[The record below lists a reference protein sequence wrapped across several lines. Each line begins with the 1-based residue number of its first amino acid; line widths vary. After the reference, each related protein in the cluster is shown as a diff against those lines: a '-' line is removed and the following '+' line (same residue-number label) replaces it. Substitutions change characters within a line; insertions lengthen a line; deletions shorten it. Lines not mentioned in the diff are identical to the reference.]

1 MSGGTPNFRG
11 VTPNFRG
18 VTPKIRGDTPKI
30 RGIPLKLGV
39 PNNDSI
45 VKGRVQKK
53 IKTCCFFGLFSSFG
67 TKKKL
72 NFFHFENW

>member
-11 VTPNFRG
+11 VTPKIRG
-18 VTPKIRGDTPKI
+18 GTPKIRGDTPKI

-45 VKGRVQKK
+45 AWSCCRSCKLSATEQLTDFGQAK
-53 IKTCCFFGLFSSFG
+53 IPRL
-67 TKKKL
+67 
-72 NFFHFENW
+72 

>member
-45 VKGRVQKK
+45 VVAFLVKK
-53 IKTCCFFGLFSSFG
+53 VKDTRF
-67 TKKKL
+67 
-72 NFFHFENW
+72 

>member
-45 VKGRVQKK
+45 DKGVAFLKY
-53 IKTCCFFGLFSSFG
+53 I
-67 TKKKL
+67 
-72 NFFHFENW
+72 

>member
-11 VTPNFRG
+11 VTPKIRG
-18 VTPKIRGDTPKI
+18 GTPKIRGDTPKI

-45 VKGRVQKK
+45 VRMGFKSHVGYHFFTCPKSQKK
-53 IKTCCFFGLFSSFG
+53 L
-67 TKKKL
+67 
-72 NFFHFENW
+72 

>member
-45 VKGRVQKK
+45 A
-53 IKTCCFFGLFSSFG
+53 IGLLTDG
-67 TKKKL
+67 IC
-72 NFFHFENW
+72 

>member
-45 VKGRVQKK
+45 VLVQEYQN
-53 IKTCCFFGLFSSFG
+53 
-67 TKKKL
+67 
-72 NFFHFENW
+72 NFIFLKFPLRIRTFKVTFQKQ

>member
-45 VKGRVQKK
+45 VKCEVNCDMQELKEYLHCIMMNYG
-53 IKTCCFFGLFSSFG
+53 
-67 TKKKL
+67 
-72 NFFHFENW
+72 

>member
-45 VKGRVQKK
+45 VKVFKVFQ
-53 IKTCCFFGLFSSFG
+53 IQPSI
-67 TKKKL
+67 
-72 NFFHFENW
+72 FENM